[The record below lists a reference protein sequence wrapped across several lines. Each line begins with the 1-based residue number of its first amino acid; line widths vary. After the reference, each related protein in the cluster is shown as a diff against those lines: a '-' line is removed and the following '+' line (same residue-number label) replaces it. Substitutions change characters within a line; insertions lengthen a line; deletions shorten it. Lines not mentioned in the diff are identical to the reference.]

1 MNYLSRHCR
10 SISPYTAGEQPRD
23 KSYVKLNTNECP
35 YPPSPAVEKTL
46 REYEAG
52 DLRLYPDPDCTEL
65 RAVIA
70 EKYGLAPQ
78 NVFVG
83 NGSDEV
89 LALCFPTFFDEGDE
103 VAFADVTYTF
113 YKVWAHAFGVK
124 ARVIPVD
131 KELKLDP
138 EDYLALPDSVRGV
151 IICNPN
157 APTGMPMP
165 RADIVRIAEQNSERV
180 VIVDEAYCDF
190 SQESMIGMLNELP
203 NLVVVKTLSK
213 AYALAGARC
222 GFALASPEIVDGLN
236 TIKNSFNSYT
246 VNALTQKLA
255 AARKPHNGI
264 DNLRIKPVF
273 HGKLPEE
280 LLVVGNLRYRR
291 NYLPVGAMEIF
302 ERLFE
307 PSASAG
313 FRRVQLFHN
322 PAQGNIALLGGKPF
336 KRPHVDNPSV
346 QKQFEGIFLELV
358 ETEGRNPHFVGSG
371 SLDLRERRIV
381 VSELLPA
388 RVGGFLRIP
397 SVIGHGAARH
407 EIRLEPAQGNARILF
422 GADLLQRF
430 PDFHAV

>member
-35 YPPSPAVEKTL
+35 YPPSPAVERVL
-46 REYEAG
+46 REYATG

-65 RAVIA
+65 RGVIA
-70 EKYGLAPQ
+70 SKYGLKPQ

-89 LALCFPTFFDEGDE
+89 LALCFPAFFDEGDA

-113 YKVWAHAFGVK
+113 YKVWTHAFGVK
-124 ARVIPVD
+124 AHIVPVD
-131 KELKLDP
+131 KELKIDP
-138 EDYLALPDSVRGV
+138 ENYLALPDSVRGI

-157 APTGMPMP
+157 APTGMPVP
-165 RADIVRIAEQNSERV
+165 RADIARIAEQNSERV

-203 NLVVVKTLSK
+203 NLVIVKTLSK

-255 AARKPHNGI
+255 SAALADAPYYANVIDKISKEREVVSDALRALGFTVLPSRTNFVFASHKTVPASEIYFALKEEGVLVRHFKKERI
-264 DNLRIKPVF
+264 DNFVRITIGTREDTK
-273 HGKLPEE
+273 
-280 LLVVGNLRYRR
+280 
-291 NYLPVGAMEIF
+291 
-302 ERLFE
+302 
-307 PSASAG
+307 
-313 FRRVQLFHN
+313 
-322 PAQGNIALLGGKPF
+322 ALLDKVS
-336 KRPHVDNPSV
+336 K
-346 QKQFEGIFLELV
+346 
-358 ETEGRNPHFVGSG
+358 
-371 SLDLRERRIV
+371 V
-381 VSELLPA
+381 VKNRS
-388 RVGGFLRIP
+388 
-397 SVIGHGAARH
+397 
-407 EIRLEPAQGNARILF
+407 
-422 GADLLQRF
+422 
-430 PDFHAV
+430 

>member
-70 EKYGLAPQ
+70 EKYGLKPQ

-138 EDYLALPDSVRGV
+138 EDYLALPDNVRGV

-255 AARKPHNGI
+255 AAALKDSAYYAAVIDKISKEREVVSDALRALGFTVLPSRTNFVFASHRTVPASEIYFALKEEGVLVHKRHLCRFESGI
-264 DNLRIKPVF
+264 FVLSK
-273 HGKLPEE
+273 KLPFRQNF
-280 LLVVGNLRYRR
+280 L
-291 NYLPVGAMEIF
+291 
-302 ERLFE
+302 
-307 PSASAG
+307 PSA
-313 FRRVQLFHN
+313 R
-322 PAQGNIALLGGKPF
+322 ICAL
-336 KRPHVDNPSV
+336 
-346 QKQFEGIFLELV
+346 
-358 ETEGRNPHFVGSG
+358 
-371 SLDLRERRIV
+371 
-381 VSELLPA
+381 
-388 RVGGFLRIP
+388 
-397 SVIGHGAARH
+397 
-407 EIRLEPAQGNARILF
+407 
-422 GADLLQRF
+422 
-430 PDFHAV
+430 

>member
-23 KSYVKLNTNECP
+23 KSYVKLNTNDCP

-70 EKYGLAPQ
+70 EKYGLKPQ

-255 AARKPHNGI
+255 AAALKDTAYYAAVIDKISKEREVVSDALRALGFTVLPSRTNFVFASHKTVPASEIYFALKEEGVLVRHFKKARI
-264 DNLRIKPVF
+264 DNFVRITIGTREDTK
-273 HGKLPEE
+273 
-280 LLVVGNLRYRR
+280 
-291 NYLPVGAMEIF
+291 
-302 ERLFE
+302 
-307 PSASAG
+307 
-313 FRRVQLFHN
+313 
-322 PAQGNIALLGGKPF
+322 ALLDKVA
-336 KRPHVDNPSV
+336 K
-346 QKQFEGIFLELV
+346 
-358 ETEGRNPHFVGSG
+358 
-371 SLDLRERRIV
+371 V
-381 VSELLPA
+381 VKNRS
-388 RVGGFLRIP
+388 
-397 SVIGHGAARH
+397 
-407 EIRLEPAQGNARILF
+407 
-422 GADLLQRF
+422 
-430 PDFHAV
+430 